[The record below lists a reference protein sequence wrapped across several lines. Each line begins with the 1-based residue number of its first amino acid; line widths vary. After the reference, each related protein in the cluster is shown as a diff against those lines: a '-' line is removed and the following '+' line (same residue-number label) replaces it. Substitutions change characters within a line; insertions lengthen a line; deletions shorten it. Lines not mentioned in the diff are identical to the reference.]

1 MVVSL
6 PLLARLNSVIRIFVS
21 FTGDEID
28 SGIFLGAGHKEE
40 FITALFFAV
49 RARRERE
56 YGMYSALLAVWY

>member
-6 PLLARLNSVIRIFVS
+6 PLLARLNSVIESLCRLP
-21 FTGDEID
+21 GDEID